1 MVKNNIEKVTRY
13 KLYGIGVSY
22 LSVCSLAL
30 GFTAGMWG
38 IPVMVAIGGVMV
50 VVGALGVETYR
61 RKTSVQKVS
70 EKVSVIADT
79 QSELIDDITQMRK
92 LEKVV
97 KVTHITPKKV
107 SVPRAH
113 SSSMTFP
120 ILNAVKNADDTI
132 TYSEAVTEELILN
145 AINNA
150 SVDVFMQ
157 PVVRLPQ
164 RRIAMMEVF
173 ARLRAGNGQSLTATQ
188 YMGIAKRKGL
198 QVRLDNLLLRQGLET
213 IRKDVDSSLSRVYM
227 LNIEANTLMDGAFM
241 KDLLSFLKVN
251 ARLASRLVF
260 EVNQSALS
268 DMKKDTR
275 KVLQALS
282 KLGCGVSMDQV
293 EDPQIDRELIREIGV
308 RYIKISGMR
317 LKDFATSNEG
327 VQVMR
332 RIKQALAQDS
342 VSLIADKIEG
352 ERILCEILDLEIDYG
367 QGYLFGKPDRE
378 SVYDLKSRPR
388 TA

>member
-1 MVKNNIEKVTRY
+1 
-13 KLYGIGVSY
+13 
-22 LSVCSLAL
+22 
-30 GFTAGMWG
+30 
-38 IPVMVAIGGVMV
+38 
-50 VVGALGVETYR
+50 
-61 RKTSVQKVS
+61 
-70 EKVSVIADT
+70 
-79 QSELIDDITQMRK
+79 
-92 LEKVV
+92 
-97 KVTHITPKKV
+97 
-107 SVPRAH
+107 
-113 SSSMTFP
+113 
-120 ILNAVKNADDTI
+120 
-132 TYSEAVTEELILN
+132 
-145 AINNA
+145 
-150 SVDVFMQ
+150 
-157 PVVRLPQ
+157 
-164 RRIAMMEVF
+164 MMEVF

-282 KLGCGVSMDQV
+282 KIGCGVSMDQV